1 MRIFISN
8 SLKVPIY
15 QQIINQIKQQILN
28 GELKEEKPL
37 PSIRHLARDL
47 QVSVITS
54 KRAYEELEKE
64 GYIYSQVGKGSF
76 VATQNKESLQKYGSN
91 ALHEK
96 LIDVIRDSKKE
107 NLTIEE
113 LETMLRALYKEVN

>member
-15 QQIINQIKQQILN
+15 QQIINQIKQQILS
-28 GELKEEKPL
+28 GELKEEESL

-76 VATQNKESLQKYGSN
+76 VATQDKERIQKYGSN

-96 LIDVIRDSKKE
+96 LIDVIRESQKE